1 MRIQALM
8 LRVLEIQEMIGHD
21 STKDQTQKAL
31 EERDTDGRR
40 LILDQEQEARRNP
53 RRLQSVD
60 QNRSLTL
67 QPHLNSYTDITAS
80 SLR

>member
-1 MRIQALM
+1 MF
-8 LRVLEIQEMIGHD
+8 RVLEIQEMIGHD

-31 EERDTDGRR
+31 EEKDTDGRR

-60 QNRSLTL
+60 QNHSPTP
-67 QPHLNSYTDITAS
+67 QPHLNSYMDTTAS

>member
-1 MRIQALM
+1 MFRGLGT
-8 LRVLEIQEMIGHD
+8 QEMIGHD
-21 STKDQTQKAL
+21 STKDQTQKVP

-60 QNRSLTL
+60 QNHSPTP
-67 QPHLNSYTDITAS
+67 QPHLNSYMDTTAS